1 MATVNLHPSSGV
13 YNNWTTVVG
22 GGNYWTE
29 LADTTDG
36 NGIRTA
42 TGNHICIV
50 ELDDYTAG
58 GTIDSIRFYIR
69 GVLFNARSG
78 DTDVQ
83 VRIAKQAHT
92 NSSAS
97 VYFDE
102 TKTVTFNAGYAHAD
116 YYGTARTTY
125 DGSNPWHDGSGDG
138 SLDNIRLDINTSP
151 ESPPGISQA
160 WISKAYI
167 EVTYTTAVTDN
178 AVFFGCNF

>member
-69 GVLFNARSG
+69 GVLFNARS
-78 DTDVQ
+78 
-83 VRIAKQAHT
+83 
-92 NSSAS
+92 
-97 VYFDE
+97 
-102 TKTVTFNAGYAHAD
+102 
-116 YYGTARTTY
+116 
-125 DGSNPWHDGSGDG
+125 
-138 SLDNIRLDINTSP
+138 
-151 ESPPGISQA
+151 
-160 WISKAYI
+160 
-167 EVTYTTAVTDN
+167 
-178 AVFFGCNF
+178 